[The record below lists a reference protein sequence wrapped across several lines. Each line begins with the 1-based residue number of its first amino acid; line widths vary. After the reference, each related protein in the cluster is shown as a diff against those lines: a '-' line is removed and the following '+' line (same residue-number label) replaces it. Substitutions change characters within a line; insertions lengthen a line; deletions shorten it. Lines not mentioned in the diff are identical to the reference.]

1 MRIIAILLML
11 LMLLLVH
18 PAFGQQLALDYGPT
32 GQKEGR
38 INVKLF
44 KHFIGGANT
53 LGHVDISSEVLNI
66 HYSDSG
72 GSTSGI
78 SVVGTTAIL
87 TGNKNDIKNN
97 LSYLLNPLAGVNGSL
112 YFFVP
117 LQKKEQSSV
126 ILGGRFGL
134 KWIEGT
140 PLRGY
145 ENRFLSGYG
154 MLGGVYQRQL
164 HENAPDNQ
172 WIDFWAFPHLMAS
185 QLKPKDLTD
194 FFDNQL
200 ETISYGYGLQTGVE
214 FNRKVRLVFLLNQ
227 FVNTNNPDTLGNL
240 VMRLTFSYRFRT

>member
-1 MRIIAILLML
+1 MRIIAVLLL
-11 LMLLLVH
+11 LLLVG

-38 INVKLF
+38 IKVKLF
-44 KHFIGGANT
+44 KYFIGGANT

-66 HYSDSG
+66 HYGASG
-72 GSTSGI
+72 GFASGI
-78 SVVGTTAIL
+78 SVVGTTALLI
-87 TGNKNDIKNN
+87 GNKNDIKNN

-117 LQKKEQSSV
+117 LQKKELSSV
-126 ILGGRFGL
+126 RLGGRFGL

-164 HENAPDNQ
+164 YENAPENQ

-185 QLKPKDLTD
+185 QLNTEDLSV

-200 ETISYGYGLQTGVE
+200 ETISFGYGLQTGVE
-214 FNRKVRLVFLLNQ
+214 FNRKVRLIFLLNQ
-227 FVNTNNPDTLGNL
+227 LVNTNNPDTLGNIVL
-240 VMRLTFSYRFRT
+240 RLTLSYRF